1 MLSKLLRKDSPA
13 LIIGTEQVITK
24 RCGPATMYRSPH
36 THLTQRE
43 EARRTGDGNLARLA
57 LVFDLH
63 RAGTRSCAHARA
75 AVLVV
80 FPILTGSRYPP
91 PPVLG
96 HPRASGEGKK
106 RRPEKTRKGR
116 GVSGPHKVI
125 TAYRCDGN
133 TGQFTACLAGK
144 RNTSPRGRPLDRGS
158 AHGRRQPQSSDEHS
172 WSVAPLGYL

>member
-36 THLTQRE
+36 TPLPQRE
-43 EARRTGDGNLARLA
+43 AARRTGDGNLARLA

-133 TGQFTACLAGK
+133 T
-144 RNTSPRGRPLDRGS
+144 
-158 AHGRRQPQSSDEHS
+158 RRFYGLSC
-172 WSVAPLGYL
+172 G